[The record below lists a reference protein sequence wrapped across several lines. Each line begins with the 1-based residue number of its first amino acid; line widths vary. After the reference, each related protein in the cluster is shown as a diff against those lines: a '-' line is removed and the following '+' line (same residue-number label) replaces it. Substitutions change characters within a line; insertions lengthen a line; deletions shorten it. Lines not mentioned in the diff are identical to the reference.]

1 LLTLIQIPELIPHGL
16 LIECELMMKPLVQ
29 AGPPLFTALLV
40 SNLLALLFS
49 KEAQVI
55 I

>member
-1 LLTLIQIPELIPHGL
+1 
-16 LIECELMMKPLVQ
+16 MMKPLVQ
-29 AGPPLFTALLV
+29 AGPLLFTALLI

-49 KEAQVI
+49 EEAQVI